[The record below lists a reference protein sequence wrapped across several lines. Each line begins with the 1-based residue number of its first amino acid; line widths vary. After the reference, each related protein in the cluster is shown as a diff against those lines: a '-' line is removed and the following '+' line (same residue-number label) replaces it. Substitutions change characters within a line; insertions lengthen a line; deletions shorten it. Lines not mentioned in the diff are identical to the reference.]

1 MQKIIVLFVFMVFHA
16 GLSAQEN
23 FSGKVLEKGSG
34 LPVASASVLVNGQ
47 IGTSTEADGSFS
59 IRKLKK
65 GEFEVTI
72 TSTGYLRWQQQVNT
86 ATAGLT
92 VELERIPLFLQPVE
106 VKAIRAGE
114 KAPFT
119 RSDIS
124 KTSIVK
130 NNTGR
135 DLPFLLDQTPS
146 VVVNSDAGTGLGY
159 TGIRIRG
166 SDATRIN
173 VTINGI
179 PYNDAESQGTF
190 FVNLPDFASSLSS
203 IQVQRGVGTSSNGA
217 GAFGASINL
226 ATNEFN
232 PKAYGELNNSIGS
245 FNTRKHTVKAG
256 SGLLGNH
263 FTIDARFS
271 AINSDGYIDR
281 ASSDLNSAYF
291 SAAYL
296 APKASVRFNFFT
308 GKEKT
313 YQAWYGVPES
323 LLKTNRRF
331 NSAGTEKEGSPYD
344 NETDNY
350 QQDHYQLFYNQQLSS
365 QTSFNIATYVTRGK
379 GYFEQ
384 YKAGAAFA
392 SYGLPDAVIDNTTIR
407 EGNVIRQLWLDNYL
421 YGTIFS
427 LQQKTKSTQWVIGGG
442 WNQYDGDHLGE
453 VIWAQFQ
460 PIGGKRYYDHKAIKK
475 DGNLYAKMQ
484 TRITQQLEAF
494 ADIQFRNVRYAING
508 FRNNP
513 DISVDARYD
522 FFNPKIGITYNT
534 NKWKAYFSY
543 AIANKEPNRDD
554 FESGAS
560 QQPLPERLGDAELGI
575 SRKDGYLSYG
585 ATLYYMHYRNQ
596 LVLTGQVN
604 DVGAY
609 TRSNVPVSYRA
620 GIELEGKALITS
632 QLNATANITFSKNK
646 LKEFTQYADDFD
658 NGGQKGYFFS
668 NTDIAFSPNITSA
681 AQLNYLPLKNIE
693 LSLLGKYVGRQYLD
707 NTQDK
712 SKSLTDYFVT
722 DFRAIYTVSGKRSFR
737 EINIIAQVNN
747 LFSKLYQPNG
757 YTFGYIS
764 GGALVNENF
773 YFPMAERNFMLTL
786 NISL

>member
-1 MQKIIVLFVFMVFHA
+1 
-16 GLSAQEN
+16 
-23 FSGKVLEKGSG
+23 
-34 LPVASASVLVNGQ
+34 
-47 IGTSTEADGSFS
+47 
-59 IRKLKK
+59 
-65 GEFEVTI
+65 
-72 TSTGYLRWQQQVNT
+72 
-86 ATAGLT
+86 
-92 VELERIPLFLQPVE
+92 
-106 VKAIRAGE
+106 
-114 KAPFT
+114 
-119 RSDIS
+119 
-124 KTSIVK
+124 
-130 NNTGR
+130 
-135 DLPFLLDQTPS
+135 
-146 VVVNSDAGTGLGY
+146 
-159 TGIRIRG
+159 
-166 SDATRIN
+166 
-173 VTINGI
+173 
-179 PYNDAESQGTF
+179 
-190 FVNLPDFASSLSS
+190 
-203 IQVQRGVGTSSNGA
+203 
-217 GAFGASINL
+217 
-226 ATNEFN
+226 
-232 PKAYGELNNSIGS
+232 
-245 FNTRKHTVKAG
+245 
-256 SGLLGNH
+256 
-263 FTIDARFS
+263 
-271 AINSDGYIDR
+271 
-281 ASSDLNSAYF
+281 
-291 SAAYL
+291 
-296 APKASVRFNFFT
+296 
-308 GKEKT
+308 
-313 YQAWYGVPES
+313 
-323 LLKTNRRF
+323 
-331 NSAGTEKEGSPYD
+331 
-344 NETDNY
+344 
-350 QQDHYQLFYNQQLSS
+350 LSS